1 MYRFSDDKLLI
12 KRLDSEGKSIHGCRY
27 VVDSILIENCLT
39 ELEKD
44 CIQLQFKHSIPT
56 VDDKKFLVAKVGD
69 SSPPLVNTVCL
80 IGTYL
85 ARNNKY
91 DIPVVNLIN
100 LLKGNDVE
108 FKKTID
114 FFNSNFPDTD
124 RATKKIHH
132 RNKGDLAY
140 RYFRLGLSFIADS
153 IKAIHELEQ
162 ENSILLKSD
171 FEAVLSKLGVTQL
184 NAYRIFQSKLHPS
197 HARIMKDI
205 HEHDKK
211 VNFFHYNSNWY
222 ISLTTNSKFSA
233 TPSAIQQIK
242 TQRAMT
248 EHKPHVFIMPADDY
262 TPVMSAETTES
273 THGLVN
279 HNEFVRNS
287 VDNSIV
293 MDDVLPTTNP
303 VLNQTPITSKPTQPI
318 VQNDKQSHNEVV
330 SQPIHKP
337 DDTNIATQIKKAP
350 TVDNGNIKTKADI
363 QLNET
368 PKPFNIFTQNKPV
381 ISTEQR
387 VSNDTVTKS
396 SVFDN
401 NDDDDDFPIDI
412 GNI

>member
-12 KRLDSEGKSIHGCRY
+12 KRLDSEGKSVHGCRY

-108 FKKTID
+108 FKRTID

-132 RNKGDLAY
+132 RNNGDLAY

-171 FEAVLSKLGVTQL
+171 FETVLSKLGVTQL

-211 VNFFHYNSNWY
+211 VNFFHYNNNWY
-222 ISLTTNSKFSA
+222 TSLVTHSKFSA
-233 TPSAIQQIK
+233 TPSVIQQIK
-242 TQRAMT
+242 TQRAMP
-248 EHKPHVFIMPADDY
+248 EQKPHVVIMPADDHM
-262 TPVMSAETTES
+262 PIMSAES
-273 THGLVN
+273 NANPHDFVN
-279 HNEFVRNS
+279 HNGFIRDKVE
-287 VDNSIV
+287 NSIV
-293 MDDVLPTTNP
+293 VDNILPNTNP
-303 VLNQTPITSKPTQPI
+303 VLNETPITPKPLQPI
-318 VQNDKQSHNEVV
+318 VRNDKQSHNDVI
-330 SQPIHKP
+330 SQPIHKTN
-337 DDTNIATQIKKAP
+337 DTNVTTQIKTLPA
-350 TVDNGNIKTKADI
+350 VDNSNIETKADI
-363 QLNET
+363 QLNEA
-368 PKPFNIFTQNKPV
+368 PKPFNIFTQTKPV

-396 SVFDN
+396 SVFD
-401 NDDDDDFPIDI
+401 DDDDDFPIDI

>member
-91 DIPVVNLIN
+91 DIPIVNLIN
-100 LLKGNDVE
+100 LLKGNDIE

-114 FFNSNFPDTD
+114 FFNSNFPDAD

-211 VNFFHYNSNWY
+211 VNFFHYNNNWY
-222 ISLTTNSKFSA
+222 TSLVTHSKFSA
-233 TPSAIQQIK
+233 TPSVIQQIK
-242 TQRAMT
+242 TQRAMP
-248 EHKPHVFIMPADDY
+248 EQKPHVVIMPADDHM
-262 TPVMSAETTES
+262 PIMSVES
-273 THGLVN
+273 NANPHDLVN
-279 HNEFVRNS
+279 HNGFIRDKVE
-287 VDNSIV
+287 NSIV
-293 MDDVLPTTNP
+293 VDNILPNTDP
-303 VLNQTPITSKPTQPI
+303 VLNETPIASKPTQPI
-318 VQNDKQSHNEVV
+318 VRNDKQSHNDMV
-330 SQPIHKP
+330 SQPIHKS
-337 DDTNIATQIKKAP
+337 DNTNITTAIQKAP
-350 TVDNGNIKTKADI
+350 AVDNGNIETKADV

-381 ISTEQR
+381 IGTEQR

-401 NDDDDDFPIDI
+401 DDDDDFPIDI

>member
-91 DIPVVNLIN
+91 DIPIVNLIN
-100 LLKGNDVE
+100 LLKGNDIE

-114 FFNSNFPDTD
+114 FFNSNFPDAD

-211 VNFFHYNSNWY
+211 VNFFHYNNNWY
-222 ISLTTNSKFSA
+222 TSLVTHSKFSA
-233 TPSAIQQIK
+233 TPSVIQQIK
-242 TQRAMT
+242 TQRAMP
-248 EHKPHVFIMPADDY
+248 EQKPHVVIMPADDHM
-262 TPVMSAETTES
+262 PIMSVES
-273 THGLVN
+273 NANPHDLVN
-279 HNEFVRNS
+279 HNGFIRDKVE
-287 VDNSIV
+287 NSIV
-293 MDDVLPTTNP
+293 VDNILPNTDP
-303 VLNQTPITSKPTQPI
+303 VLNETPIASKPTQPI
-318 VQNDKQSHNEVV
+318 VRNDKQSHNDMV
-330 SQPIHKP
+330 SQPIHKS
-337 DDTNIATQIKKAP
+337 DNTNITTPIQNAP
-350 TVDNGNIKTKADI
+350 AVDNGNIETKADI

-381 ISTEQR
+381 IGTEQR

-401 NDDDDDFPIDI
+401 DDDDDFPIDI